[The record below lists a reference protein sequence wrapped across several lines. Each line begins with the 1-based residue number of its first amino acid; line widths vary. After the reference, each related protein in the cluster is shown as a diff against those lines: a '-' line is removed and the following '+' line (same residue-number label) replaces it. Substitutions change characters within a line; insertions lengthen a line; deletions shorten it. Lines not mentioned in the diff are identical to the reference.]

1 MKVVAREIS
10 CRKLLSTLCL
20 LLTTQP
26 FHTNMSNAGEDGY
39 ASDVSLDEDD
49 EELIW
54 RVFYSSKE
62 DKSNEGADLDID
74 EEELSDLSDIEDE
87 QLVQRYKELK
97 EQESK
102 PLLEDDK
109 KKLLIT
115 SFTNDQMDKFEAYRR
130 MAVNKPGV
138 RKICNGVLNQS
149 IPQNMAIVLAGIS
162 KLFLGDII
170 TKAFEIQEREYKAQ
184 LILDIDAK
192 KKRKKETLKRMEN
205 GQDVSN
211 DPPERKLE
219 YLGDS
224 KGPLQPEHV
233 REAWRLYK
241 LESSGAYLSQW
252 STQGEGDGKLFR

>member
-1 MKVVAREIS
+1 MNNTDDNEV
-10 CRKLLSTLCL
+10 L
-20 LLTTQP
+20 
-26 FHTNMSNAGEDGY
+26 
-39 ASDVSLDEDD
+39 SDVSLDEDD

-54 RVFYSSKE
+54 RVFYSSNE
-62 DKSNEGADLDID
+62 DKANEEAELDPND
-74 EEELSDLSDIEDE
+74 EEVSDLSDIEDE
-87 QLVQRYKELK
+87 QLVQKYKQLK
-97 EQESK
+97 EQETAS
-102 PLLEDDK
+102 LSEDDK

-115 SFTNDQMDKFEAYRR
+115 SFTEDQMDKFEAYRR

-138 RKICNGVLNQS
+138 KKICGGVVNQS
-149 IPQNMAIVLAGIS
+149 IPQNMAIVLAGLS
-162 KLFLGDII
+162 KSFLGDIV

-192 KKRKKETLKRMEN
+192 KRRKKEALKRMEL

-219 YLGDS
+219 YMGDI

-241 LESSGAYLSQW
+241 LENSGAYSSQW
-252 STQGEGDGKLFR
+252 RTQGERDGKLFR

>member
-1 MKVVAREIS
+1 MNNTE
-10 CRKLLSTLCL
+10 
-20 LLTTQP
+20 
-26 FHTNMSNAGEDGY
+26 EYDD

-54 RVFYSSKE
+54 RVFYSNKDDLNRGNE
-62 DKSNEGADLDID
+62 DHQGPDLN
-74 EEELSDLSDIEDE
+74 EEEISDLSDIEDE
-87 QLVQRYKELK
+87 GLVQRYKELK
-97 EQESK
+97 RQETA
-102 PLLEDDK
+102 PLSEDDK

-115 SFTNDQMDKFEAYRR
+115 SFTEEQMDKFEAYRR
-130 MAVNKPGV
+130 MAVNRPGV
-138 RKICNGVLNQS
+138 KKICNGVLNHS
-149 IPQNMAIVLAGIS
+149 IPQNMAIVLAGLS

-192 KKRKKETLKRMEN
+192 KRRKKETLQRLEK
-205 GQDVSN
+205 GQDVSG

-219 YLGDS
+219 YLGDR

-252 STQGEGDGKLFR
+252 RTQGEGDGKLFR